1 MQTDSTKRSMKA
13 GEERLPSA
21 EEDNTRQHNTSENPD
36 RKVYPDVTPPPEKIP
51 GRLIASII
59 SVGMVS
65 FIGILVETLTSVLF
79 PVIMAE
85 FRVGT
90 STVQWLTTGYLLVV
104 SLIVPLS
111 SYIKRKFKLRT
122 IFLTAVTLCII
133 GCIVAACSASFPMLL
148 AARILQGLG
157 TGLAMP
163 LMFNIILEQSPRS
176 HVGQIMGVGG
186 LVIAVAPALGP
197 AVGGLVGTYMP
208 WRLIFVILIPFLA
221 IPLITGYLSIRQVS
235 RPEAAQFT
243 VLQAAALMV
252 SFVTFIFAV
261 NKGGQAAVAVSS
273 HTPGAAADG
282 IAAAA
287 LLVVSIA
294 AAGIFAWMSRRS
306 FSPLIRLGVFR
317 SITFRWALA
326 TYILMQIC
334 QISFG
339 YVIPNSAQLG
349 FGASALVGGFLILP
363 GALFGAFL
371 APWAGSLLDKYGPKR
386 PVLSAMVLTFAGVL
400 LFMVFITPGSPVY
413 LLGIFY
419 FVFMM
424 GYSMSFA
431 NSMTCA
437 LNTLDPE
444 FKADGNA
451 VFNSFNQL
459 SGALGT
465 TLMSALVSISQAG
478 LAPGTQQYQFATV
491 RGSHW
496 CYIVMVAAIGC
507 SIVCLIRAF
516 SGRPESRS
524 QKGRDSDKIAD
535 DRVQYPGN
543 N

>member
-13 GEERLPSA
+13 GEEHLPSA

-85 FRVGT
+85 FGVGT

-122 IFLTAVTLCII
+122 VFLAAVTLCII

-148 AARILQGLG
+148 AARILQGLE

-186 LVIAVAPALGP
+186 LVISVAPALGP

-221 IPLITGYLSIRQVS
+221 IPLVAGYLSIRQVS
-235 RPEAAQFT
+235 RLEAAQFT

-273 HTPGAAADG
+273 RTPGAAADG

-287 LLVVSIA
+287 LMTVSIA
-294 AAGIFAWMSRRS
+294 AAGIFAWMSQRS

-326 TYILMQIC
+326 AYILMQIC

-459 SGALGT
+459 AGALGT

-478 LAPGTQQYQFATV
+478 LAPETQQYQIATV

-516 SGRPESRS
+516 SGRRESRS

>member
-1 MQTDSTKRSMKA
+1 MQTDSTKKSIMA
-13 GEERLPSA
+13 NEERLSSA
-21 EEDNTRQHNTSENPD
+21 EEDNTQQYNISENPA
-36 RKVYPDVTPPPEKIP
+36 RKVYPAVAPPPEKIP

-85 FRVGT
+85 FGVGT

-122 IFLTAVTLCII
+122 VFLVAVTLCII

-176 HVGQIMGVGG
+176 HVGQIMRVGG
-186 LVIAVAPALGP
+186 LVISVAPALGP

-243 VLQAAALMV
+243 FLQAAFLMV

-287 LLVVSIA
+287 LLAVSIA

-326 TYILMQIC
+326 AYILMQIC

-459 SGALGT
+459 AGALGT

-478 LAPGTQQYQFATV
+478 LAPGTQQYQAATV

-516 SGRPESRS
+516 SGRRESRS
-524 QKGRDSDKIAD
+524 QKGARLRQ
-535 DRVQYPGN
+535 DR
-543 N
+543 

>member
-1 MQTDSTKRSMKA
+1 MQTDSTKKSVKA

-65 FIGILVETLTSVLF
+65 FIGILVEMLTSVLF

-85 FRVGT
+85 FGVGT

-111 SYIKRKFKLRT
+111 SYIKRKFRLRT
-122 IFLTAVTLCII
+122 VFLVAVTLCII
-133 GCIVAACSASFPMLL
+133 GCIVAACSASFSMLL

-186 LVIAVAPALGP
+186 LVISVAPALGP

-221 IPLITGYLSIRQVS
+221 IPLVTGYLSIRQVS
-235 RPEAAQFT
+235 RLEAAQFT

-273 HTPGAAADG
+273 HTPGAVADG

-287 LLVVSIA
+287 LLAVSIA

-326 TYILMQIC
+326 AYILMQIC

>member
-1 MQTDSTKRSMKA
+1 MKA
-13 GEERLPSA
+13 GEEHLPSA

-85 FRVGT
+85 FGVGT

-122 IFLTAVTLCII
+122 VFLAAVTLCII

-148 AARILQGLG
+148 TARILQGLG

-186 LVIAVAPALGP
+186 LVISVAPALGP

-221 IPLITGYLSIRQVS
+221 IPLVAGYLSIRQVS
-235 RPEAAQFT
+235 RLEAAQFT

-273 HTPGAAADG
+273 RTPGAAADG

-287 LLVVSIA
+287 LLTVSIA
-294 AAGIFAWMSRRS
+294 AAGIFAWMSQRS

-326 TYILMQIC
+326 AYILMQIC

-459 SGALGT
+459 AGALGT

-478 LAPGTQQYQFATV
+478 LAPETQQYQIATV

-516 SGRPESRS
+516 SGRRESRS

>member
-1 MQTDSTKRSMKA
+1 
-13 GEERLPSA
+13 
-21 EEDNTRQHNTSENPD
+21 
-36 RKVYPDVTPPPEKIP
+36 
-51 GRLIASII
+51 
-59 SVGMVS
+59 
-65 FIGILVETLTSVLF
+65 F
-79 PVIMAE
+79 
-85 FRVGT
+85 
-90 STVQWLTTGYLLVV
+90 
-104 SLIVPLS
+104 
-111 SYIKRKFKLRT
+111 
-122 IFLTAVTLCII
+122 
-133 GCIVAACSASFPMLL
+133 
-148 AARILQGLG
+148 
-157 TGLAMP
+157 
-163 LMFNIILEQSPRS
+163 
-176 HVGQIMGVGG
+176 
-186 LVIAVAPALGP
+186 
-197 AVGGLVGTYMP
+197 
-208 WRLIFVILIPFLA
+208 
-221 IPLITGYLSIRQVS
+221 
-235 RPEAAQFT
+235 
-243 VLQAAALMV
+243 LQAAVLMV
-252 SFVTFIFAV
+252 SFVAFIFAV

-287 LLVVSIA
+287 LLAVSIA

-326 TYILMQIC
+326 AYILMQIC

-400 LFMVFITPGSPVY
+400 LFMVFMTPGSPVY

-465 TLMSALVSISQAG
+465 TLMSALVSISQVG

>member
-1 MQTDSTKRSMKA
+1 MQTDSTKKSVKA

-85 FRVGT
+85 FGVGT

-111 SYIKRKFKLRT
+111 SYIKRKFRLRT
-122 IFLTAVTLCII
+122 VFLVAVTLCII
-133 GCIVAACSASFPMLL
+133 GCIVAACSASFSMLL

-186 LVIAVAPALGP
+186 LVISVAPALGP

-287 LLVVSIA
+287 LLAVSIA

-459 SGALGT
+459 VGALGT

-524 QKGRDSDKIAD
+524 QKGARLRQ
-535 DRVQYPGN
+535 DR
-543 N
+543 

>member
-1 MQTDSTKRSMKA
+1 MQTDSTKKSVKA

-36 RKVYPDVTPPPEKIP
+36 RKVYPAVTPPPEKIP

-122 IFLTAVTLCII
+122 VFLTAVTLCII

-186 LVIAVAPALGP
+186 LVISVAPALGP

-287 LLVVSIA
+287 LLAVSIA

-326 TYILMQIC
+326 AYILMQIC

-459 SGALGT
+459 AGALGT

-478 LAPGTQQYQFATV
+478 LAPGTQRYQAATV

>member
-1 MQTDSTKRSMKA
+1 MQTDSTKKSVKA

-85 FRVGT
+85 FGVGT

-104 SLIVPLS
+104 SLVVPLS

-122 IFLTAVTLCII
+122 VFLAAVTLCII

-148 AARILQGLG
+148 TARILQGLG

-186 LVIAVAPALGP
+186 LVISVAPALGP

-221 IPLITGYLSIRQVS
+221 IPLVTGYLSIRQVS
-235 RPEAAQFT
+235 RLEAAQFT

-273 HTPGAAADG
+273 RTPGAAADG

-287 LLVVSIA
+287 LLTVSIA
-294 AAGIFAWMSRRS
+294 AAGIFAWMSQRS

-326 TYILMQIC
+326 AYILMQIC

-459 SGALGT
+459 AGALGT

-478 LAPGTQQYQFATV
+478 LAPETQQYQIATV

-516 SGRPESRS
+516 SGRRESRS

>member
-21 EEDNTRQHNTSENPD
+21 EEDNTRQHNTSENLA
-36 RKVYPDVTPPPEKIP
+36 RKVYPAVTPPPEKIS

-85 FRVGT
+85 FGVGT

-111 SYIKRKFKLRT
+111 SYIKRKFRLRT
-122 IFLTAVTLCII
+122 VFLVAVTLCII
-133 GCIVAACSASFPMLL
+133 GCIVAACSASFSMLL

-186 LVIAVAPALGP
+186 LVISVAPALGP

-287 LLVVSIA
+287 LLAVSIA

-306 FSPLIRLGVFR
+306 FSPLIQLGVFR
-317 SITFRWALA
+317 SITSRWALA
-326 TYILMQIC
+326 AYILMQIC

>member
-1 MQTDSTKRSMKA
+1 MQTDSTKKSIMA
-13 GEERLPSA
+13 DEERLSSA
-21 EEDNTRQHNTSENPD
+21 EEDNTQQYSVSENLA
-36 RKVYPDVTPPPEKIP
+36 RKVYPAVTPPPEKIS

-85 FRVGT
+85 FGVGT

-111 SYIKRKFKLRT
+111 SYIKRKFRLRT
-122 IFLTAVTLCII
+122 VFLVAVTLCII
-133 GCIVAACSASFPMLL
+133 GCIVAACSASFSMLL

-186 LVIAVAPALGP
+186 LVISVAPALGP

-287 LLVVSIA
+287 LLAVSIA

-371 APWAGSLLDKYGPKR
+371 APWAGSLLDKYGSKR

-478 LAPGTQQYQFATV
+478 MAPGTQQYQFATV

>member
-1 MQTDSTKRSMKA
+1 MKA

-85 FRVGT
+85 FGVGT

-111 SYIKRKFKLRT
+111 SYIKRKFRLRT
-122 IFLTAVTLCII
+122 VFLVAVTLCII
-133 GCIVAACSASFPMLL
+133 GCIVAACSASFSMLL

-186 LVIAVAPALGP
+186 LVISVAPALGP

-221 IPLITGYLSIRQVS
+221 IPLIIGYLSIRQVS

-243 VLQAAALMV
+243 FLQAVFLTV
-252 SFVTFIFAV
+252 SFVAFIFAV
-261 NKGGQAAVAVSS
+261 NKGGQVAVAVSS
-273 HTPGAAADG
+273 HTPGAVADG

-287 LLVVSIA
+287 LLAVSIA

-363 GALFGAFL
+363 GALFGVFL
-371 APWAGSLLDKYGPKR
+371 APWAGFLLDKYGPER

-444 FKADGNA
+444 VKADGNA

-459 SGALGT
+459 AGALGT
-465 TLMSALVSISQAG
+465 TLMSALVSISQVG
-478 LAPGTQQYQFATV
+478 LAPGTQQYQAATV

-516 SGRPESRS
+516 SGRRESRS
-524 QKGRDSDKIAD
+524 QKERGSDKIAD